1 MRPLFYYF
9 NRDDMAS
16 YTGLHDRRGVR
27 VVKWRLISRHSYRV
41 QMSFVL
47 CTGGVCTGKG
57 RQPLPTQIVSV
68 VGFCRTYS
76 APFRGMFY
84 PQRDALGWQFAF
96 LQRLHY
102 TSYHYIS
109 HLMHCAIML
118 CQHLHCVSHHYNI
131 VPYNVP
137 FSKPTPT
144 LWTSRMC
151 IGANR
156 DDVLLMVSSK
166 PVTDLSQRFFTQEIK
181 YSTIFFGT
189 FPINLYICAVLYY
202 TDRE

>member
-57 RQPLPTQIVSV
+57 RQPFPTQIVSV

-76 APFRGMFY
+76 APVRGMFY
-84 PQRDALGWQFAF
+84 PQRDALGWHLAF

-118 CQHLHCVSHHYNI
+118 CQHLHCVSHHYNM
-131 VPYNVP
+131 VLMCPTMCLFQSLLPPYERV
-137 FSKPTPT
+137 
-144 LWTSRMC
+144 
-151 IGANR
+151 
-156 DDVLLMVSSK
+156 
-166 PVTDLSQRFFTQEIK
+166 E
-181 YSTIFFGT
+181 
-189 FPINLYICAVLYY
+189 CALVRIA
-202 TDRE
+202 TTCF